1 MCHGFRDLFDHV
13 SVGLD
18 VLARVGGF
26 PEAVRALAS
35 KGFRVAVRELFT
47 VTLTRVGFIV
57 DLYAHPSFAWV
68 VYMDGG
74 GLLRCCVEEVEVGG
88 VRAVP

>member
-1 MCHGFRDLFDHV
+1 M
-13 SVGLD
+13 
-18 VLARVGGF
+18 LAGVGGF

-35 KGFRVAVRELFT
+35 KGFRVTVREPYT

-68 VYMDGG
+68 VYMGG
-74 GLLRCCVEEVEVGG
+74 RRLLGCCVEEVEISGL
-88 VRAVP
+88 RAGSSI